1 MVIATVSTI
10 FLIIIFFK
18 EVDSMLSLDLVFKNP
33 EKAVT
38 FL

>member
-10 FLIIIFFK
+10 FLTIIIFN
-18 EVDSMLSLDLVFKNP
+18 EVVSMLSLDLVFKNP

>member
-10 FLIIIFFK
+10 FLTIIFFK
-18 EVDSMLSLDLVFKNP
+18 EVASMLSLDLVFKNP